1 MTRAGPPCPLRAAE
15 STSVMSSLAPQQ
27 TVHDE
32 ADNQE
37 AVVLVPCRPA
47 IVSFVRWRRPEMRR
61 RRHPCQARRF
71 HMSFSR
77 ALSPVPLVLRRERE
91 ARRLAVSGRLYI
103 FWIVPLPKFATQML
117 APSKARPFGSVP
129 AEKVPSVAP
138 VLALSLV
145 TVRPLKSL
153 TQMFAPS

>member
-1 MTRAGPPCPLRAAE
+1 MTRAGPPCRCALQSRRA
-15 STSVMSSLAPQQ
+15 SCRPWRLSRRFTMR
-27 TVHDE
+27 HI
-32 ADNQE
+32 NQE
-37 AVVLVPCRPA
+37 AVALVPCRSA
-47 IVSFVRWRRPEMRR
+47 IVRFVRWRRPEMRR
-61 RRHPCQARRF
+61 RRHPCRARSF
-71 HMSFSR
+71 HMSLSR
-77 ALSPVPLVLRRERE
+77 ALSPVQLVLRRERE